1 MLSDLDD
8 ISFNLPLLEEGGKEV
23 DLITMTILPR
33 EKKDEEDDKKAVS
46 PIKLFFVSSRGSN

>member
-8 ISFNLPLLEEGGKEV
+8 ISFNLPLLEVGGKEV

-33 EKKDEEDDKKAVS
+33 KKKDEEDDKKAVS
-46 PIKLFFVSSRGSN
+46 PIKLFFCLQ